1 MNQWQ
6 RELAASAIFAITY
19 VLISGRQL
27 KVLPLNRPAAA
38 LLGAVLMVATG
49 VMTPERAYRAI
60 NYDTLVLLLGM
71 MLISAYLY
79 LAHFFEWAAEL
90 LLNFSRTPARL
101 LLYVTLTSGILSALL
116 VNDTICLML
125 TPLVVAVIR
134 RGKLPLLPFL
144 IALATSANIGSAA
157 TLVGN
162 PQNMI
167 IGHFSHIS
175 FPEFSRSLLPAA
187 VIGLAI
193 NFFILRFG
201 FRKVLRQTAI
211 DRSAHVV
218 PKLERGLFAL
228 VCIVLVS
235 IFAGFLAG
243 LNLAWTAMAGA
254 VLVMVLA
261 RRDTHNVLKLVDWH
275 LLLFFAAL
283 FIVVDG
289 LSDTG
294 LPDEIYSRLQPIFA
308 SSMPAQAWNLTWF
321 SVVGSNIFSNV
332 PFVLV
337 AGNWI
342 ARFTDPALMW
352 KVLALATTFA
362 GNLTIIGSVAN
373 MIVVE
378 SARDHVQIGFWDYAR
393 YGIPITILTTAS
405 GVAYLFC
412 AKKSLRR
419 ASMRRWHGNI
429 VNRSKPVLRRR
440 NFVWGCRTVHNERY
454 PMMGERK
461 CRPVEQLVRSSY
473 FEPRQ
478 NPHATPAYR

>member
-1 MNQWQ
+1 MNHWQ
-6 RELAASAIFAITY
+6 QLVAGAIFAITY

-38 LLGAVLMVATG
+38 LLGAVLMIATG

-90 LLNFSRTPARL
+90 VRNFSRTPAHL
-101 LLYVTLTSGILSALL
+101 LLYVTLTSGTLSALL

-134 RGKLPLLPFL
+134 RGKLPLLPYL
-144 IALATSANIGSAA
+144 VALATSANIGSVA

-187 VIGLAI
+187 VVGLVI

-201 FRKVLRQTAI
+201 FRKMLRVTAI
-211 DRSAHVV
+211 DRADYPA

-228 VCIVLVS
+228 VCVVLVS

-254 VLVMVLA
+254 ALVMVLA
-261 RRDTHNVLKLVDWH
+261 RRDTHGVLRLVDWH

-283 FIVVDG
+283 FIVVGG

-294 LPDEIYSRLQPIFA
+294 LPEAIYSRLQAIFG
-308 SSMPAQAWNLTWF
+308 SSVPAQAWNLTWF
-321 SVVGSNIFSNV
+321 SVVGSNVFSNV

-342 ARFTDPALMW
+342 ARFAEPTLMW

-362 GNLTIIGSVAN
+362 GNLTIVGSVAN

-378 SARDHVQIGFWDYAR
+378 SARDHIQVSFWDYAR
-393 YGIPITILTTAS
+393 FGIPITILTTGA
-405 GVAYLFC
+405 GVVVL
-412 AKKSLRR
+412 L
-419 ASMRRWHGNI
+419 
-429 VNRSKPVLRRR
+429 VLR
-440 NFVWGCRTVHNERY
+440 
-454 PMMGERK
+454 
-461 CRPVEQLVRSSY
+461 
-473 FEPRQ
+473 
-478 NPHATPAYR
+478 

>member
-1 MNQWQ
+1 MNHWQ
-6 RELAASAIFAITY
+6 RELVAGGIFAITY

-27 KVLPLNRPAAA
+27 KILPLNRPAAA
-38 LLGAVLMVATG
+38 LLGAVLMIVTG

-90 LLNFSRTPARL
+90 VLRFSRTPERL
-101 LLYVTLTSGILSALL
+101 LLYLTLISGILSALL

-134 RGKLPLLPFL
+134 RGRLPLLPYL
-144 IALATSANIGSAA
+144 IALATSANIGSVA

-167 IGHFSHIS
+167 IGHLSRIS
-175 FPEFSRSLLPAA
+175 FPEFSRALLPAA
-187 VIGLAI
+187 LVGLTI

-201 FRKVLRQTAI
+201 FRKMLRETAI
-211 DRSAHVV
+211 DHREHPV

-228 VCIVLVS
+228 VCVVFVS

-243 LNLAWTAMAGA
+243 LNLAWTAMTGA
-254 VLVMVLA
+254 ALVMVLA
-261 RRDTHNVLKLVDWH
+261 RRDTHEVLKLVDWH

-283 FIVVDG
+283 FILVDG

-294 LPDEIYSRLQPIFA
+294 LPDAIYGRLQPIFG
-308 SSMPAQAWNLTWF
+308 SSAPTQAWNLSWF
-321 SVVGSNIFSNV
+321 SVVGSNVFSNV

-342 ARFTDPALMW
+342 ARFTEPALMW

-378 SARDHVQIGFWDYAR
+378 SARDHIQVGFWDYAR
-393 YGIPITILTTAS
+393 FGIPITILTTAA
-405 GVAYLFC
+405 GVVL
-412 AKKSLRR
+412 LL
-419 ASMRRWHGNI
+419 
-429 VNRSKPVLRRR
+429 VLR
-440 NFVWGCRTVHNERY
+440 
-454 PMMGERK
+454 
-461 CRPVEQLVRSSY
+461 
-473 FEPRQ
+473 
-478 NPHATPAYR
+478 

>member
-1 MNQWQ
+1 VNHWQ
-6 RELAASAIFAITY
+6 RELVASAIFAITY

-27 KVLPLNRPAAA
+27 KILPLNRPAAA
-38 LLGAVLMVATG
+38 LLGAVLMIATG

-90 LLNFSRTPARL
+90 VLEFSRTPERL

-144 IALATSANIGSAA
+144 IALATSANVGSVA

-167 IGHFSHIS
+167 IGHFSGIS
-175 FPEFSRSLLPAA
+175 FPEFSRTLLPAA
-187 VIGLAI
+187 VVGLAI
-193 NFFILRFG
+193 NFFILRYG
-201 FRKVLRQTAI
+201 FRKMLRETAI
-211 DRSAHVV
+211 SHAEHRV

-228 VCIVLVS
+228 VCVVFVS

-254 VLVMVLA
+254 ALVMVLA
-261 RRDTHNVLKLVDWH
+261 RRDTHDVLKLVDWH

-283 FIVVDG
+283 FVVVDG

-294 LPDEIYSRLQPIFA
+294 LPDAIYSRLQPIFG
-308 SSMPAQAWNLTWF
+308 SSVPAQAWNLAWF
-321 SVVGSNIFSNV
+321 SVLGSNIFSNV

-337 AGNWI
+337 AGSWV
-342 ARFTDPALMW
+342 ARFTEPVLMW

-378 SARDHVQIGFWDYAR
+378 SARDHIQVGF
-393 YGIPITILTTAS
+393 GIT
-405 GVAYLFC
+405 
-412 AKKSLRR
+412 R
-419 ASMRRWHGNI
+419 
-429 VNRSKPVLRRR
+429 VLEFRLP
-440 NFVWGCRTVHNERY
+440 F
-454 PMMGERK
+454 
-461 CRPVEQLVRSSY
+461 
-473 FEPRQ
+473 
-478 NPHATPAYR
+478 